1 MIIVKV
7 RLFSWKH
14 AASHLIGAMLVPR
27 LVMSRSLEPFGRAF
41 RFSYFS
47 ALILMSKENGLG
59 PIRPERATMRDLE
72 KARVQMVEQLVHRG
86 IHDAHVLDAMGTVA
100 REKFIDEGFIE
111 FAYEDTPLP
120 IKNGQTISQPYMTAF
135 MIASAHLG
143 GAEHVLEIG
152 TGSGYAAA
160 IIAQI
165 AGQIFTVERYSTLA
179 EAAQQRFEDLGC
191 DNIHVRTGDGS
202 NGWPEEAPF
211 DAIIVAAGAP
221 EIPSPLKEQLKPGG
235 RLIIPVGSMAG
246 AQRLLCITRKSTE
259 EFNEEDLGGVMFVPL
274 VGDKAWP
281 DMN

>member
-1 MIIVKV
+1 
-7 RLFSWKH
+7 
-14 AASHLIGAMLVPR
+14 
-27 LVMSRSLEPFGRAF
+27 MST
-41 RFSYFS
+41 
-47 ALILMSKENGLG
+47 ENGLG
-59 PIRPERATMRDLE
+59 PFRPERATVRNFE

-86 IHDAHVLDAMGTVA
+86 IHDTRVLEAMGTLA

-143 GAEHVLEIG
+143 GGEHVLEIG

-246 AQRLLCITRKSTE
+246 TQRLLCITHKSTE
-259 EFNEEDLGGVMFVPL
+259 EFDEEDLGGVMFVPL
-274 VGDKAWP
+274 VGNKAWP

>member
-1 MIIVKV
+1 
-7 RLFSWKH
+7 
-14 AASHLIGAMLVPR
+14 
-27 LVMSRSLEPFGRAF
+27 
-41 RFSYFS
+41 
-47 ALILMSKENGLG
+47 
-59 PIRPERATMRDLE
+59 MRNLE
-72 KARVQMVEQLVHRG
+72 KARVQMVEQLVHHG
-86 IHDAHVLDAMGTVA
+86 IHDTRVLEAMGTVA

-135 MIASAHLG
+135 MIAAARLG
-143 GAEHVLEIG
+143 EAERVLEIG

-160 IIAQI
+160 IMAQI

-191 DNIHVRTGDGS
+191 NNIHVRTGDGS
-202 NGWPEEAPF
+202 NGWPEVAPF

-221 EIPSPLKEQLKPGG
+221 DIPQSLKEQLKTGG

-246 AQRLLCITRKSTE
+246 AQRLLRITRKSTV
-259 EFNEEDLGGVMFVPL
+259 EFDEEDLGGVMFVPL

-281 DMN
+281 DMD